1 MRIVLAR
8 LSALGD
14 IVHTWP
20 LAEAIREIDPKAHLT
35 WTVEEPLLPL
45 VEGHPAV
52 DTVITV
58 RSRDWRRRPW
68 SFRTR
73 METAALRTRLHEL
86 QPDLVLDPQGVLKSA
101 FLTRWTGAPR
111 RVGLARPWRRER
123 LAGLAYTETIPGAAA
138 GCHVVATNLEFV
150 RALGAE
156 PPPIKPPAGSWLFHR
171 VRDRVPSGPWQ
182 KDSYAVLLPG
192 VGGAHK
198 ILPIQTLGAV
208 AASLD
213 SFDLATV
220 VAWGPGE
227 SQRAAEVVEAGGGG
241 VHLAPP
247 TDLEEL
253 TAVLGGA
260 AIVIGGDTGPLHLA
274 ASLGVP
280 TLGVFLASDPRRNGP
295 IGDRTAVLSGAKEKS
310 SGPSGSARARPR
322 RVPTAEEIILAARN
336 LLRE

>member
-35 WTVEEPLLPL
+35 WTVEERLLPL

-68 SFRTR
+68 SARTR

-101 FLTRWTGAPR
+101 VLTRWTGAPR
-111 RVGLARPWRRER
+111 RVGLARPWRREL
-123 LAGLAYTETIPGAAA
+123 LAGLAYTETLPGAAA

-156 PPPIKPPAGSWLFHR
+156 PPRIRPPAGSWLYHR
-171 VRDRVPSGPWQ
+171 VLEHAPFGPWQ
-182 KDSYAVLLPG
+182 DHSYAVLLPG

-198 ILPIQTLGAV
+198 ILPTQTLGAV
-208 AASLD
+208 AGSL
-213 SFDLATV
+213 DLATV
-220 VAWGPGE
+220 VVWGPGE
-227 SQRAAEVVEAGGGG
+227 RQRAAEVVEAGGGR

-253 TAVLGGA
+253 TAILGGA

-295 IGDRTAVLSGAKEKS
+295 IGKHTAVLSGAEEHT
-310 SGPSGSARARPR
+310 SGPRGSARARPR
-322 RVPTAEEIILAARN
+322 RVPTAEEIISAARN
-336 LLRE
+336 LLDE

>member
-1 MRIVLAR
+1 MRIVLVR

-20 LAEAIREIDPKAHLT
+20 LAEAIRGIDPKVHLT
-35 WTVEEPLLPL
+35 WTVEERLLPL

-58 RSRDWRRRPW
+58 KSGEWRRKPW
-68 SFRTR
+68 SVRTR

-86 QPDLVLDPQGVLKSA
+86 QPELVLDPQGVLKSA
-101 FLTRWTGAPR
+101 VLSRWTGAPR

-123 LAGLAYTETIPGAAA
+123 LAGLAYTETISGAAA

-150 RALGAE
+150 RALGSE
-156 PPPIKPPAGSWLFHR
+156 PPQITPPEGSWLLHR
-171 VRDRVPSGPWQ
+171 VRERVPSGPWQ
-182 KDSYAVLLPG
+182 NRSYAVLLPG

-208 AASLD
+208 AGSLD
-213 SFDLATV
+213 SLDLATV

-227 SQRAAEVVEAGGGG
+227 RQRAAEVVEAGGDG

-253 TAVLGGA
+253 TAMLGEA
-260 AIVIGGDTGPLHLA
+260 AIVIGGDTGPLHVA

-295 IGDRTAVLSGAKEKS
+295 IGERTAVLSGAEEKPT
-310 SGPSGSARARPR
+310 GPSGSARARPR
-322 RVPTAEEIILAARN
+322 RVPTAEEIIIAART
-336 LLRE
+336 LLEG